1 MAFDARN
8 NGGSMSQINVTPLVD
23 VMLVLLVIFMVT
35 APILQQGVAVDLP
48 EVATGALPADDVPP
62 VVVSLDARGGFFVDE
77 EAVELDGLAA
87 RVAAARGERPETVVL
102 VRADQAVAYGQ
113 VMALMAELRAA
124 GIDRV
129 GLVTDPPSDAPSGRP
144 AS

>member
-1 MAFDARN
+1 MAVN
-8 NGGSMSQINVTPLVD
+8 
-23 VMLVLLVIFMVT
+23 
-35 APILQQGVAVDLP
+35 LP

-87 RVAAARGERPETVVL
+87 VVAAARGERSETVVL
-102 VRADQAVAYGQ
+102 VRADQAVPYGQ

-129 GLVTDPPSDAPSGRP
+129 GLVTDPPAGAPAGR
-144 AS
+144 SSS